1 MKAHRAAPPLIADF
15 MPKLPASEE
24 QKTQPASWRINLLRF
39 SALIL
44 VILVSGALLSLR
56 DQIRALAG
64 WGYPGIFLTSLLSSA
79 TVLIPA
85 PGLAI
90 VYTMGHILNP
100 LGVGLAAGCGAALGE
115 ISGYLAG
122 LSGRAVIER
131 MDLYQRLRPGI
142 QRYGG
147 FAIFALGV
155 IPNPFFDIAGIAAGA
170 LKMPLRTFVFA
181 VWLAQWIK
189 MTLFALAGAYSLNW
203 FFPG

>member
-1 MKAHRAAPPLIADF
+1 MESSQPNFTGYAMQKF
-15 MPKLPASEE
+15 PAE
-24 QKTQPASWRINLLRF
+24 QKTAPASWRDKLLRF

-44 VILVSGALLSLR
+44 VLLVSAALLSLR
-56 DQIRALAG
+56 NQIRALSG

-100 LGVGLAAGCGAALGE
+100 LGVGLAAGSGSALGE
-115 ISGYLAG
+115 MSGYLAG
-122 LSGRAVIER
+122 FSGQGVIER
-131 MDLYQRLRPGI
+131 MDIYQRVRPYI

-155 IPNPFFDIAGIAAGA
+155 LPNPFFDIAGIAAGA
-170 LKMPLRTFVFA
+170 LKMPFRSFLLA
-181 VWLAQWIK
+181 VWLAQLIK

>member
-1 MKAHRAAPPLIADF
+1 
-15 MPKLPASEE
+15 MPNLPASAE
-24 QKTQPASWRINLLRF
+24 QKTQPAGWRVNVLRLTVL
-39 SALIL
+39 AL
-44 VILVSGALLSLR
+44 VILVSIVLLSLR

-85 PGLAI
+85 PGLAL
-90 VYTMGHILNP
+90 VYTLGSILNP
-100 LGVGLAAGCGAALGE
+100 LGVGLAAGSGSALRTLRL
-115 ISGYLAG
+115 YLAG
-122 LSGRAVIER
+122 ISGRAVIER
-131 MDLYQRLRPGI
+131 MDIYQRVRPYI

-155 IPNPFFDIAGIAAGA
+155 IPNPAFDIAGIAAGA
-170 LKMPLRTFVFA
+170 LKMPFRTFLLA
-181 VWLAQWIK
+181 VWLAQWMK

>member
-1 MKAHRAAPPLIADF
+1 
-15 MPKLPASEE
+15 MPNSPTPKE
-24 QKTQPASWRINLLRF
+24 QKTQPASWRVNLLRF

-44 VILVSGALLSLR
+44 VILFSAALLSLR
-56 DQIRALAG
+56 EQIRGLAG

-100 LGVGLAAGCGAALGE
+100 LLVGLAAGSGSALGE
-115 ISGYLAG
+115 LSGYLAG
-122 LSGRAVIER
+122 LSGQAVIER
-131 MDLYQRLRPGI
+131 MDIYQRVRPSI
-142 QRYGG
+142 QRYGL
-147 FAIFALGV
+147 FAIFALSV

-170 LKMPLRTFVFA
+170 LKMPIRTFFLA
-181 VWLAQWIK
+181 VWLAQLVK

-203 FFPG
+203 LFPG

>member
-1 MKAHRAAPPLIADF
+1 MGTCFPDF
-15 MPKLPASEE
+15 IGSFMTNLPASEE
-24 QKTQPASWRINLLRF
+24 QKTQPATWRVNLLRF
-39 SALIL
+39 AALIFVL
-44 VILVSGALLSLR
+44 LASSALLSLR

-100 LGVGLAAGCGAALGE
+100 LGVGLVAGTGAALGE

-122 LSGRAVIER
+122 ISGRAVIER
-131 MDLYQRLRPGI
+131 MDIYRRVRPYI
-142 QRYGG
+142 RRYGG

-155 IPNPFFDIAGIAAGA
+155 IPNPTFDVAGIAAGA
-170 LKMPLRTFVFA
+170 LKMPFRTFLLA
-181 VWLAQWIK
+181 VWLAQLIK